1 MNKLLHKVPIIY
13 QFNFEYIFILL
24 LIGTNEESTISLKF
38 PTSFELINND
48 IVIVAKDGI
57 HFYNQSLQEY
67 SEKKNHF
74 HF

>member
-1 MNKLLHKVPIIY
+1 MKKLLHKVPIIY
-13 QFNFEYIFILL
+13 QFIFEYIFILL

-57 HFYNQSLQEY
+57 HFYNIQK
-67 SEKKNHF
+67 KKNHF